1 MPPPP
6 VHLVFPDGR
15 AFALVLAADTLAAV
29 DFHLQV
35 TGQHPL
41 ADERSRRRLS
51 DLVDR
56 HLRRDLDL
64 PPGARR
70 TA

>member
-1 MPPPP
+1 MAPP

-29 DFHLQV
+29 DSHLQV
-35 TGQHPL
+35 TGRHPL
-41 ADERSRRRLS
+41 ADERSRRRLA

-64 PPGARR
+64 PPGSRR
-70 TA
+70 RA